1 LSSAMQFSLVPKT
14 SLSEVCVQKAPC
26 AVVTTCR
33 STRGTAG
40 SSAEKGGTM
49 DPRAFDELS
58 KRLAEKTSRG
68 RALKVF
74 GGALVGGLFG
84 AREAH
89 ANPPQKHCKFQG
101 YNCGDNTECCSLNCC
116 NRTCCGNGQTC
127 CGGQCVQCPSGQVL
141 NTNTCLC
148 EGGTSPPPPPPG
160 GCQSNGDCPPAP
172 AGTCQAAA
180 CVSGT
185 CTTVPDNMNLPSCG
199 VCQTATCTGGV
210 PACVNS
216 PTGTAC
222 PMGVC
227 NGAGSCVQCLSPTD
241 CPGANTECTQKTCL
255 QGMCGTFNEPNG
267 FPCGMGGVCI
277 NGICSFP

>member
-1 LSSAMQFSLVPKT
+1 
-14 SLSEVCVQKAPC
+14 
-26 AVVTTCR
+26 
-33 STRGTAG
+33 
-40 SSAEKGGTM
+40 M

-68 RALKVF
+68 KALKVF
-74 GGALVGGLFG
+74 GGALVGGLFSAG
-84 AREAH
+84 AAH

-141 NTNTCLC
+141 NANTCLC
-148 EGGTSPPPPPPG
+148 EGGTSPPPPPPPG
-160 GCQSNGDCPPAP
+160 GCQSDGDCPPAA
-172 AGTCQAAA
+172 AGSCQAAA

-185 CTTVPDNMNLPSCG
+185 CTSVPDNMNLPSCG
-199 VCQTATCTGGV
+199 DCQTSTCTGGV

-216 PTGTAC
+216 ATGTTC

-227 NGAGSCVQCLSPTD
+227 DGTGSCVQCLSAAD
-241 CPGANTECTQKTCL
+241 CPGTVGQCQQKTCV
-255 QGMCGTFNEPNG
+255 QGMCGTIYEPTG
-267 FPCGMGGVCI
+267 TVCGATMMGHCDGMGTCVG
-277 NGICSFP
+277 G